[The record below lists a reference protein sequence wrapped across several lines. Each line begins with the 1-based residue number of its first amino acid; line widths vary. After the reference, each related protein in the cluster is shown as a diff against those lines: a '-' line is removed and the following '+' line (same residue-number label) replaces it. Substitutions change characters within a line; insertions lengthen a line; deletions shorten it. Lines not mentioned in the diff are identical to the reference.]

1 VAVARNERTRL
12 VLQPAAGALLVSA
25 HRLVVG
31 PKYRGMQQ
39 QREQLRRSDDR
50 NQGEKELTGGGFVTA
65 WVEES
70 GEHA

>member
-1 VAVARNERTRL
+1 
-12 VLQPAAGALLVSA
+12 VSA